1 MKTAKSEHRRL
12 ERFGLGLPSQ
22 VQVSEKQEDEAVM
35 ALETRDVC
43 AGGAFF
49 RTDQVLKEGTEVA
62 IDLVLPLD
70 ELKKLD
76 GRQTLIKVSGVVV
89 RTEDEGMA
97 IQFNKRFKL
106 LPMAPDGNGGEPEE
120 ETPSD

>member
-12 ERFGLGLPSQ
+12 ERFGLDLPSQ
-22 VQVSEKQEDEAVM
+22 VQVAEHKEDDAVM
-35 ALETRDVC
+35 ALETRNVC

-49 RTDQVLKEGTEVA
+49 STEQVLSEGTEVA

-70 ELKKLD
+70 ELKKLE
-76 GRQTLIKVSGVVV
+76 GRKTLIKVSGVVV
-89 RTEDEGMA
+89 RTENEGMA

-106 LPMAPDGNGGEPEE
+106 LPMASDGDGKET
-120 ETPSD
+120 ETP